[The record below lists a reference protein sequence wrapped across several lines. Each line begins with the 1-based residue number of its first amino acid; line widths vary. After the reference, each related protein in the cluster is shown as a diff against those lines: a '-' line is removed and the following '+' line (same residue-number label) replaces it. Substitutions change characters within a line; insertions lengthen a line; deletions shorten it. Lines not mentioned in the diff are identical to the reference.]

1 MSRPDHGRRRDVG
14 NGDAQYFL
22 VDHPAVR
29 WKHHVGSRPTLT
41 LTALADTPSASPLT
55 LLKMAFVVVATRQP
69 DRRKARY
76 VSLHSIA
83 SGNEKRYAVV
93 GQRAAL
99 IFLSLSFL
107 RNIKLRFRQSEKRHS
122 AAD

>member
-1 MSRPDHGRRRDVG
+1 MSRPDDGLRRDVG

-29 WKHHVGSRPTLT
+29 WRHHVGSRPTLT

-55 LLKMAFVVVATRQP
+55 LLKMAFVVVAPASSPTVAKRGTYRCTRLL
-69 DRRKARY
+69 
-76 VSLHSIA
+76 VVI
-83 SGNEKRYAVV
+83 EKRYAVV

-99 IFLSLSFL
+99 ISPLLSFR
-107 RNIKLRFRQSEKRHS
+107 RNIKLRFRQIEN
-122 AAD
+122 